1 MKVLL
6 AGISLVL
13 LASPAAAADGNSGWY
28 MGVGAGPSG
37 IHSVCSTVEAAT
49 PLDSCDD
56 ESVAWKVFVGRTSSK
71 YWGIEFSYVDAGEA
85 NVTASPSA
93 GTLVVNPRTLTAYGT
108 LDIPLGDRFGI
119 FGKAGLSYFN
129 TTYERTGVFRALP
142 SGDDGL
148 EGALGAGFRIR
159 ILKDIGVRFEW
170 EHFNDAVGI
179 GSGDVDTSMV
189 SLMYRF

>member
-1 MKVLL
+1 MKALL

-28 MGVGAGPSG
+28 MGIGAGPSG
-37 IHSVCSTVEAAT
+37 IHNVCSTVGAAT

-56 ESVAWKVFVGRTSSK
+56 ESVAWKVFFGRDLSK

-85 NVTASPSA
+85 NVTASGSA
-93 GTLVVNPRTLTAYGT
+93 GTLVVNPRMLTAYGT
-108 LDIPLGDRFGI
+108 LDIPLGNRFG
-119 FGKAGLSYFN
+119 FFAKAGLSYFN
-129 TTYERTGVFRALP
+129 TEYERTGIFRALT

-148 EGALGAGFRIR
+148 EGALGAGFSLRIWQH
-159 ILKDIGVRFEW
+159 LGVRLEW

-179 GSGDVDTSMV
+179 GDGDVDMATA
-189 SLMYRF
+189 SLLYHF